1 MQKNFFQ
8 RFKESICLL
17 FCIFSNLVFADNL
30 LFYLGEKKQFPLPL
44 DSVVHLGSRK
54 ILSAGEEN
62 DQLILRGRTLGSTW
76 LTLGGKNYQ
85 VFVLKKPEK
94 EKIFLLDRVLRDMW
108 GLKWVLTDQLE
119 IQGTLNSLED
129 WLVLSKLSRKKSI
142 DYRFKARLGE
152 GLETEVRNFFIGLFK
167 ETVLPEIQWQTL
179 PKTLVP
185 KDSDLQSYK
194 NILKP
199 FGLIPVADPY
209 WLIISPF
216 IRIEI
221 ALLEV
226 SRSSSVGLGVTP
238 RILEGEP
245 FSFPS
250 LLKFIDF
257 LKAGGKGRVIQ
268 HSSLLIQ
275 SGQDLKIHSGGQI
288 PFSQYNFQTHQESTK
303 WKKYGL
309 TLNINSKLDRYDNIF
324 LKIVAELSEPGVML
338 SGGEVP
344 PLTNQRVET
353 AFQLKSGQ
361 IVKLFQRE
369 KEGRRKGRQ
378 SGFLSNIPFINSFSD
393 SRHAFRSLQ
402 VILIRPEKFDR
413 GKKEQKKTDIQ
424 NLKEKNE
431 SDRLFL

>member
-1 MQKNFFQ
+1 MQKDFFQ
-8 RFKESICLL
+8 RFKKSICLL
-17 FCIFSNLVFADNL
+17 FCIFSNLVFGDNL
-30 LFYLGEKKQFPLPL
+30 LFYLGEKKQFPLPE

-54 ILSAGEEN
+54 ILSVREEN
-62 DQLILRGRTLGSTW
+62 GQLILRGRILGNTW
-76 LTLGGKNYQ
+76 LTLDGKNYQ

-94 EKIFLLDRVLRDMW
+94 EKIFLLDRVLKNMW

-129 WLVLSKLSRKKSI
+129 WLVLSKLSRKKNI
-142 DYRFKARLGE
+142 DYHFKARLGE
-152 GLETEVRNFFIGLFK
+152 GLEEEVRGFFVGLFK
-167 ETVLPEIQWQTL
+167 GKVLPEIQWHALPRTL
-179 PKTLVP
+179 IPKS
-185 KDSDLQSYK
+185 SDLQSYK

-199 FGLIPVADPY
+199 FGLIPLVDPH
-209 WLIISPF
+209 WLNVSPF
-216 IRIEI
+216 IKIEI

-226 SRSSSVGLGVTP
+226 SRSSSVGLGATP

-245 FSFPS
+245 FSFSS

-309 TLNINSKLDRYDNIF
+309 TLDINSKLDRYDNIF

-338 SGGEVP
+338 SGGEAP
-344 PLTNQRVET
+344 PLKNQRVET

-361 IVKLFQRE
+361 IIKLFQRE

-378 SGFLSNIPFINSFSD
+378 GGFLSNIPFISSFSD
-393 SRHAFRSLQ
+393 SGHAYESLQ
-402 VILIRPEKFDR
+402 VILIRPERFDR
-413 GKKEQKKTDIQ
+413 GKKEKKKTDIQ
-424 NLKEKNE
+424 NLERKK
-431 SDRLFL
+431 